1 MRKFKLYDKV
11 TVLRKNAKRKRGC
24 IVGFITIEKDG
35 NIIDKE
41 SELIIEPQEHYYY
54 VLFGKVDFNSSNAVF
69 FEECMESEISL
80 DI

>member
-1 MRKFKLYDKV
+1 MRKFNLYDKV
-11 TVLRKNAKRKRGC
+11 TVLKKKRKKKGC
-24 IVGFITIEKDG
+24 IVGFVTIEKDE

-41 SELIIEPQEHYYY
+41 SESIIEPQEHCYY
-54 VLFGKVDFNSSNAVF
+54 VLFGQVDFNSSNAVF